1 MLLALDYS
9 IFGVNEYSPLVLNL
23 LFATATVC
31 LFHFIFKGWALSE
44 TFNFAALV
52 GVILIT
58 PMPLLIFEGMEH
70 VLHIFFTVLFFYLSV
85 TLLASKAPGDT
96 GHAAFNEKMLL
107 VVGPLLVMS
116 RYEGGFLVLSVCLFS
131 ILLKGHMV
139 DFTSLEGILAQPII
153 ALAQAILIMDVL
165 LPPLAASLV
174 FFLKFRGGAEG
185 AGGAGGADDG
195 QYFKTMFFVFLVT
208 TLLHLGFARVG
219 SLHRYEAYIVSL
231 GALLTVLALREY
243 FSGGFPLRVDR
254 QALGKLLVA
263 ACMVYLVFSPLVT
276 RGFRSLVLTPLT
288 TTEIY
293 QQQYQMGLFLKD
305 YYTGE
310 AVTLNDIGAV
320 SFLADIKPLD
330 AKGLASMEVSRLI
343 RQGGFNVDKLEELQS
358 KKGVSVAIVY
368 NHWVRMPEGSIKVGE
383 WTPFASPSP
392 PPPAH
397 DDTVSFYAFP
407 PARRC
412 PRERH
417 VYGFRAGFLNT
428 GKAKIKFKPSPGHPG

>member
-1 MLLALDYS
+1 
-9 IFGVNEYSPLVLNL
+9 
-23 LFATATVC
+23 
-31 LFHFIFKGWALSE
+31 
-44 TFNFAALV
+44 
-52 GVILIT
+52 
-58 PMPLLIFEGMEH
+58 
-70 VLHIFFTVLFFYLSV
+70 
-85 TLLASKAPGDT
+85 
-96 GHAAFNEKMLL
+96 
-107 VVGPLLVMS
+107 
-116 RYEGGFLVLSVCLFS
+116 
-131 ILLKGHMV
+131 MV

-397 DDTVSFYAFP
+397 DDTVSFYAFDP
-407 PARRC
+407 EGARRLAENLLEFS
-412 PRERH
+412 PRLPEG
-417 VYGFRAGFLNT
+417 VLESGMYMGSGQD
-428 GKAKIKFKPSPGHPG
+428 S